1 VPVPTWT
8 RAAKCLSGAQQRR
21 QWPSQALGHGTNDI
35 WLLTGSPAEGW
46 SAGGAQGNPCIEQG
60 IKGPAQG
67 NASRPDRLRRTC
79 RMASKASC
87 PSARTRATARAGL
100 PDWLKSKNPAY
111 EAMADADEVIE

>member
-21 QWPSQALGHGTNDI
+21 QGLLRCPMSGQMTL

-46 SAGGAQGNPCIEQG
+46 SAAGAQGNPCIEQG

-79 RMASKASC
+79 RTASKASC
-87 PSARTRATARAGL
+87 PSARTHATARAGL